1 MCQIA
6 VQFQEISDN
15 TLYFYLNRERV
26 SCVINGRLDQ
36 WLVSVKPLTLSTDDT
51 CLLIPSKRGSS
62 GQWNGAPLLMGFH
75 WSDPHSDVT

>member
-1 MCQIA
+1 MCHIS
-6 VQFQEISDN
+6 VQFQEMSDS
-15 TLYFYLNRERV
+15 TLYFYLKRESV

-36 WLVSVKPLTLSTDDT
+36 WLVSVKPLSTNDT

-62 GQWNGAPLLMGFH
+62 GQWNGVPLLMGFH